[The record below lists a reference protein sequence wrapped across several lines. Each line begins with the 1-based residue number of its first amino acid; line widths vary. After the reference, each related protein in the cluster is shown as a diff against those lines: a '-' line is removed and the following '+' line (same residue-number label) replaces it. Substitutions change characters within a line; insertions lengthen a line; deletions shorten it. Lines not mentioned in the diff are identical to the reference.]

1 MQGAPA
7 GGELC
12 TVLAYVIPDVV
23 VSGRSR
29 VLMSEKQGSSQMKIN
44 GFDQGFT
51 RVHADQSA
59 RPAVPGSGGFGDI
72 LKEKL
77 APAPGAA
84 ASGIGMGLVAPT
96 QTQSIAEAPANR
108 LDGRVERYLDLL
120 DEYRRQ
126 LADPRVSL
134 KGLDAMV
141 REMEA
146 GKDTLAPALG
156 SLPEGDGIKDILN
169 RTLVTAS
176 LEIIKFRRG
185 DYLTA

>member
-1 MQGAPA
+1 
-7 GGELC
+7 
-12 TVLAYVIPDVV
+12 
-23 VSGRSR
+23 
-29 VLMSEKQGSSQMKIN
+29 MKIN
-44 GFDQGFT
+44 GFEHGFT
-51 RVHADQSA
+51 RVHADKPA
-59 RPAVPGSGGFGDI
+59 RPAVPSPGAFGDI

-77 APAPGAA
+77 ASAPGTA
-84 ASGIGMGLVAPT
+84 ASGIGLGLVEPT
-96 QTQSIAEAPANR
+96 QLQPVAEAPANR
-108 LDGRVERYLDLL
+108 LVGRVERYLDLL
-120 DEYRRQ
+120 DDYRQQ

-146 GKDTLAPALG
+146 GKDALAPALG
-156 SLPEGDGIKDILN
+156 SLPESDGIKDILN

>member
-1 MQGAPA
+1 
-7 GGELC
+7 
-12 TVLAYVIPDVV
+12 
-23 VSGRSR
+23 
-29 VLMSEKQGSSQMKIN
+29 MKIN
-44 GFDQGFT
+44 GFDHGVT
-51 RVHADQSA
+51 RVHADKPA
-59 RPAVPGSGGFGDI
+59 RSAVPGSGGFGDI

-77 APAPGAA
+77 TPAPGAA
-84 ASGIGMGLVAPT
+84 ASGISLDLVAPT
-96 QTQSIAEAPANR
+96 QLQPVAEAPASR
-108 LDGRVERYLDLL
+108 LAGRVERYLDLL

-126 LADPRVSL
+126 LVDPRVSL

-146 GKDTLAPALG
+146 GKDALAPALG

-176 LEIIKFRRG
+176 LEIMKFRRG

>member
-1 MQGAPA
+1 MPKKA
-7 GGELC
+7 
-12 TVLAYVIPDVV
+12 
-23 VSGRSR
+23 
-29 VLMSEKQGSSQMKIN
+29 GSSQMKIN

-84 ASGIGMGLVAPT
+84 ASGIGLGLVAPT
-96 QTQSIAEAPANR
+96 QLQSIAEAPANR

-120 DEYRRQ
+120 DDYRRQ
-126 LADPRVSL
+126 LTDPRVSL
-134 KGLDAMV
+134 KGLDAVV

-146 GKDTLAPALG
+146 GKDALAPALG
-156 SLPEGDGIKDILN
+156 SLPEGDGIKDLLN

>member
-1 MQGAPA
+1 
-7 GGELC
+7 
-12 TVLAYVIPDVV
+12 
-23 VSGRSR
+23 
-29 VLMSEKQGSSQMKIN
+29 MKIN
-44 GFDQGFT
+44 GFDQGVT
-51 RVHADQSA
+51 RIQADKPA
-59 RPAVPGSGGFGDI
+59 RPAVSGPGGFGDI

-77 APAPGAA
+77 ASAPCAA
-84 ASGIGMGLVAPT
+84 ASSSDLVPVAPARL
-96 QTQSIAEAPANR
+96 QTFTEVPANR
-108 LDGRVERYLDLL
+108 LAGRVERYLDLL
-120 DEYRRQ
+120 DDYRRQ

-134 KGLDAMV
+134 KGLDMMV

-146 GKDTLAPALG
+146 GKDALAPALD

>member
-1 MQGAPA
+1 MFFANEIA
-7 GGELC
+7 
-12 TVLAYVIPDVV
+12 TAV
-23 VSGRSR
+23 VSGPCR
-29 VLMSEKQGSSQMKIN
+29 VFTSVKEGSSQMKIN
-44 GFDQGFT
+44 GFDHGFT
-51 RVHADQSA
+51 RVHADQSG

-84 ASGIGMGLVAPT
+84 APGIGLSLVAPI
-96 QTQSIAEAPANR
+96 QLIQSVAEAPANS

-120 DEYRRQ
+120 DDYRRQ
-126 LADPRVSL
+126 LADPRMSL
-134 KGLDAMV
+134 KGLDTVV

-146 GKDTLAPALG
+146 GKDELAPALG
-156 SLPEGDGIKDILN
+156 SLPDGDGIKDILN

-185 DYLTA
+185 DYLAA

>member
-1 MQGAPA
+1 
-7 GGELC
+7 
-12 TVLAYVIPDVV
+12 
-23 VSGRSR
+23 
-29 VLMSEKQGSSQMKIN
+29 MKIN
-44 GFDQGFT
+44 GFDHEVT
-51 RVHADQSA
+51 RVQAEKPA
-59 RPAVPGSGGFGDI
+59 RPAVPGPGGFGDI

-77 APAPGAA
+77 TPAPAAA
-84 ASGIGMGLVAPT
+84 ATGSGLGLVAPT
-96 QTQSIAEAPANR
+96 QLQIFAETPANR
-108 LDGRVERYLDLL
+108 LTGRVERYLDLL
-120 DEYRRQ
+120 DDYRRQ

-141 REMEA
+141 REMES
-146 GKDTLAPALG
+146 GKNALAPALG

>member
-1 MQGAPA
+1 
-7 GGELC
+7 LSSNFD
-12 TVLAYVIPDVV
+12 VLDSDRLHQ
-23 VSGRSR
+23 VSGDSR
-29 VLMSEKQGSSQMKIN
+29 VFMPKKAGSSQMKIN

-77 APAPGAA
+77 APTPGAA
-84 ASGIGMGLVAPT
+84 ASGIGLGLVAPT
-96 QTQSIAEAPANR
+96 QLQSVAEAPANR

-120 DEYRRQ
+120 DDYRQQ
-126 LADPRVSL
+126 LVDHRVSL

-141 REMEA
+141 RELES
-146 GKDTLAPALG
+146 GKDALAPTLG

>member
-1 MQGAPA
+1 
-7 GGELC
+7 
-12 TVLAYVIPDVV
+12 
-23 VSGRSR
+23 
-29 VLMSEKQGSSQMKIN
+29 MKIN
-44 GFDQGFT
+44 GFDYEYT
-51 RVHADQSA
+51 RVHADKPA
-59 RPAVPGSGGFGDI
+59 HTAVPGPCGFGDI

-77 APAPGAA
+77 APAPGTT
-84 ASGIGMGLVAPT
+84 ASGIGLGLVAPSMI
-96 QTQSIAEAPANR
+96 QSVAEAPANR
-108 LDGRVERYLDLL
+108 LAGRVEHYLDLL
-120 DEYRRQ
+120 DDYRRQ

-134 KGLDAMV
+134 KGLDATL

-146 GKDTLAPALG
+146 DKDALAPALG

>member
-1 MQGAPA
+1 
-7 GGELC
+7 
-12 TVLAYVIPDVV
+12 
-23 VSGRSR
+23 
-29 VLMSEKQGSSQMKIN
+29 MKIN
-44 GFDQGFT
+44 GFDHGFT
-51 RVHADQSA
+51 RVHADKSA
-59 RPAVPGSGGFGDI
+59 QPAVPGSGGFGDI
-72 LKEKL
+72 LKEQL
-77 APAPGAA
+77 AAAPGAA
-84 ASGIGMGLVAPT
+84 TSGSGIGLGLVAPT
-96 QTQSIAEAPANR
+96 QLQSVAQAPANR

-120 DEYRRQ
+120 DDYRRK

-141 REMEA
+141 AEMEA
-146 GKDTLAPALG
+146 GKDALAPALG

>member
-1 MQGAPA
+1 
-7 GGELC
+7 
-12 TVLAYVIPDVV
+12 
-23 VSGRSR
+23 
-29 VLMSEKQGSSQMKIN
+29 MKIN
-44 GFDQGFT
+44 GFDHGLT
-51 RVHADQSA
+51 RIQADKPA
-59 RPAVPGSGGFGDI
+59 RPAVPGTDGFGDI

-77 APAPGAA
+77 ASAPGAA
-84 ASGIGMGLVAPT
+84 VSGVGLDCVAST
-96 QTQSIAEAPANR
+96 QLTSVAEAPANR
-108 LDGRVERYLDLL
+108 LVGRVESYLDLL
-120 DEYRRQ
+120 DDYRRQ

-141 REMEA
+141 QEMEA
-146 GKDTLAPALG
+146 GKDALAPALG

>member
-1 MQGAPA
+1 
-7 GGELC
+7 
-12 TVLAYVIPDVV
+12 
-23 VSGRSR
+23 
-29 VLMSEKQGSSQMKIN
+29 MKIN

-77 APAPGAA
+77 APARGAA
-84 ASGIGMGLVAPT
+84 DSGIGMGLVAPT
-96 QTQSIAEAPANR
+96 QLQSVAEVPANR

-120 DEYRRQ
+120 DDYRRQ

>member
-1 MQGAPA
+1 
-7 GGELC
+7 
-12 TVLAYVIPDVV
+12 V
-23 VSGRSR
+23 VSGNSS
-29 VLMSEKQGSSQMKIN
+29 VFKSANEGSSYMKIN
-44 GFDQGFT
+44 GLDHGFT
-51 RVHADQSA
+51 RIYADKPA
-59 RPAVPGSGGFGDI
+59 RPADQGSVGFGDI

-84 ASGIGMGLVAPT
+84 ASGIGLGLVAPP
-96 QTQSIAEAPANR
+96 QLQSVAEAPANP
-108 LDGRVERYLDLL
+108 LAGRVERYLDLL
-120 DEYRRQ
+120 DDYRRQ

-134 KGLDAMV
+134 RGLDAMV
-141 REMEA
+141 QEMEA
-146 GKDTLAPALG
+146 GQKALQPALG

>member
-1 MQGAPA
+1 M
-7 GGELC
+7 
-12 TVLAYVIPDVV
+12 
-23 VSGRSR
+23 
-29 VLMSEKQGSSQMKIN
+29 
-44 GFDQGFT
+44 
-51 RVHADQSA
+51 
-59 RPAVPGSGGFGDI
+59 PGSGGFGDI

-84 ASGIGMGLVAPT
+84 ASGIGLGPCFTEL
-96 QTQSIAEAPANR
+96 QSVVEAPANR

-120 DEYRRQ
+120 DDYRRQ

-146 GKDTLAPALG
+146 GKDALAPALG

>member
-1 MQGAPA
+1 MVCG
-7 GGELC
+7 
-12 TVLAYVIPDVV
+12 
-23 VSGRSR
+23 SSR
-29 VLMSEKQGSSQMKIN
+29 VFMSVSEGSSQMKIN
-44 GFDQGFT
+44 GFDHGFT
-51 RVHADQSA
+51 RVQADKPA
-59 RPAVPGSGGFGDI
+59 GPAVHGPGGFGDI

-77 APAPGAA
+77 APAPGATT
-84 ASGIGMGLVAPT
+84 SGIGLGLVAPT
-96 QTQSIAEAPANR
+96 QLQSVAESPANR
-108 LDGRVERYLDLL
+108 LAGRVERYLDLL
-120 DEYRRQ
+120 DDYRQQ

-146 GKDTLAPALG
+146 GKDALAPALG

>member
-1 MQGAPA
+1 
-7 GGELC
+7 
-12 TVLAYVIPDVV
+12 
-23 VSGRSR
+23 
-29 VLMSEKQGSSQMKIN
+29 MSEKQGSSQMKIN

-59 RPAVPGSGGFGDI
+59 RPAVPSSGGFGDI

-84 ASGIGMGLVAPT
+84 ASGIGLGLVAPT
-96 QTQSIAEAPANR
+96 QLQSVAEAPANR
-108 LDGRVERYLDLL
+108 LDGRVERYLELL
-120 DEYRRQ
+120 DDYRRQ

-141 REMEA
+141 REMES
-146 GKDTLAPALG
+146 GKDALAPALS
-156 SLPEGDGIKDILN
+156 SLPGGDGIKDILN

>member
-1 MQGAPA
+1 
-7 GGELC
+7 
-12 TVLAYVIPDVV
+12 
-23 VSGRSR
+23 
-29 VLMSEKQGSSQMKIN
+29 MKIN
-44 GFDQGFT
+44 GFDHGFT
-51 RVHADQSA
+51 RVHADKSA
-59 RPAVPGSGGFGDI
+59 QPAVPGSGGFGDI
-72 LKEKL
+72 LKEQL
-77 APAPGAA
+77 APAASGAA
-84 ASGIGMGLVAPT
+84 ASGIGLGLVAPT
-96 QTQSIAEAPANR
+96 QIQPVAQAPANR

-120 DEYRRQ
+120 DDYRRK

-141 REMEA
+141 VEMEA
-146 GKDTLAPALG
+146 GKDALAPALG

>member
-1 MQGAPA
+1 
-7 GGELC
+7 
-12 TVLAYVIPDVV
+12 
-23 VSGRSR
+23 
-29 VLMSEKQGSSQMKIN
+29 MKIN

-51 RVHADQSA
+51 RVHADPSA

-77 APAPGAA
+77 ASAPGAA
-84 ASGIGMGLVAPT
+84 ASGVGLGLVAPT
-96 QTQSIAEAPANR
+96 TQLQSVAEAPANR

-120 DEYRRQ
+120 DDYRRQ
-126 LADPRVSL
+126 LVDPRVSL

-141 REMEA
+141 RELES
-146 GKDTLAPALG
+146 GKDALAPSLG
-156 SLPEGDGIKDILN
+156 SLPEDDGIKDILN

>member
-1 MQGAPA
+1 
-7 GGELC
+7 
-12 TVLAYVIPDVV
+12 
-23 VSGRSR
+23 
-29 VLMSEKQGSSQMKIN
+29 MSVNEGSSQLKIN
-44 GFDQGFT
+44 GFDHGFT
-51 RVHADQSA
+51 MVHADKSD
-59 RPAVPGSGGFGDI
+59 RPAVPGPGGFGDI

-84 ASGIGMGLVAPT
+84 ASGIGLGHVSPT
-96 QTQSIAEAPANR
+96 QLQFVAEPSANR

-120 DEYRRQ
+120 DDYRRQ

-141 REMEA
+141 REIEA
-146 GKDTLAPALG
+146 GKDALAPALG